1 MARDRRRKAPFVYGR
16 ARFALAGA
24 LLACGVAR
32 AEAPA
37 YPSFAPGLW
46 RLATTMDLDGK
57 QGTRQT
63 TTCGEPT
70 EGMRAIFAP
79 DAGARGCRTSAP
91 VRRGNRYSISSDCG
105 ERGRSR
111 IEVIV
116 HSDESFTQ
124 VIDTRMGDTRVHET
138 IEARRVGACAK

>member
-1 MARDRRRKAPFVYGR
+1 MLWV
-16 ARFALAGA
+16 
-24 LLACGVAR
+24 LLGFGPAH

-63 TTCGEPT
+63 TTCGDPT
-70 EGMRAIFAP
+70 EGMRAIFVPEAS
-79 DAGARGCRTSAP
+79 ASGCRSSAP
-91 VRRGNRYSISSDCG
+91 VRRGNRYGISSDCG
-105 ERGRSR
+105 ERGSSR

-124 VIDTRMGDTRVHET
+124 VIDTRTGGTRVHET
-138 IEARRVGACAK
+138 IEARRVGACKK

>member
-1 MARDRRRKAPFVYGR
+1 MTADRRDTRSR
-16 ARFALAGA
+16 ARLAGA
-24 LLACGVAR
+24 ALLWALLGSSPAR

-46 RLATTMDLDGK
+46 RLVTTMTLDGK

-63 TTCGEPT
+63 TTCGDPT
-70 EGMRAIFAP
+70 EGMRAIFLR
-79 DAGARGCRTSAP
+79 DAGARGCRSSAP
-91 VRRGNRYSISSDCG
+91 VRHGNRYRISSDCAN
-105 ERGRSR
+105 RGRSR

-124 VIDTRMGDTRVHET
+124 VIDTRMGGTRVHET
-138 IEARRVGACAK
+138 IEARRVGACGR